1 MTRVSMFSGEQIPLE
16 MHKVRVVQ
24 KLSLLPIEERA
35 KAMAAAGNNT
45 FLLRNLDVFLDMLT
59 DSGVNAMSDQQT
71 ASMMVADD
79 SYAGS
84 ATFYRLESKIHEL
97 FGTKFFLPAHQGR
110 ACESILAEAFVKPGD
125 VIPMNFHFT
134 TSKAHVTRVGGRVEE
149 LVIDEGLNPESDFLF
164 KGNIDLDKLAECIS
178 RVGAEHI
185 PFIRLEAGTNLIGGQ
200 PFSLENLK
208 ATAAMAHAA
217 GIPIV
222 LDASLLQDNLFF
234 IKTREAACKDMSIRA
249 ITREMCA
256 QADII
261 YFSARKLGFA
271 RGGGIAMFN
280 QTYYERMKDFI
291 PLFEGFLTYGGM
303 SVREMEAM
311 TVGLEETMDE
321 DVISQG
327 PQFIEFMAK
336 ELKKRGVP
344 VVTPAGGL
352 GCHINARKFLDHVDA
367 HAYPAAALASA
378 VYIAGGVRGMERGT
392 LSEQREPD
400 GTEPIAS
407 MELLRLALP
416 RRVFTMSQVLYAV
429 DRISWLF
436 DNRKLVGGLN
446 FVEEP
451 ATLRFFFGR
460 LEPIGDWQERLV
472 AKFRADFGDSL

>member
-1 MTRVSMFSGEQIPLE
+1 MHEVKFFSGEKVPLE

-24 KLSLLPIEERA
+24 KLNLLPVEDRL
-35 KAMAAAGNNT
+35 KAISAAGNNT
-45 FLLRNLDVFLDMLT
+45 FLLRNEDVYLDMLT
-59 DSGVNAMSDQQT
+59 DSGVNAMSDQQV
-71 ASMMVADD
+71 AAMMVADD

-84 ATFYRLESKIHEL
+84 ATYYRLENKVNEL
-97 FGTKFFLPAHQGR
+97 FGTKYFLPAHQGR
-110 ACESILAEAFVKPGD
+110 ACESILAEAFIKRGD
-125 VIPMNFHFT
+125 VVPMNYHFT
-134 TSKAHVTRVGGRVEE
+134 TSKAHVTRVGGSVEE
-149 LVIDEGLNPESDFLF
+149 LVIDEGRKPESDFLF
-164 KGNIDLDKLAECIS
+164 KGNIDLDKLKECIE

-208 ATAAMAHAA
+208 DTSRMAHGA
-217 GIPIV
+217 GIPVV
-222 LDASLLQDNLFF
+222 LDASLLQDNLYF
-234 IKTREAACKDMSIRA
+234 IKTRETACRDMSIRE

-271 RGGGIAMFN
+271 RGGGIAMFDR
-280 QTYYERMKDFI
+280 TYYERMKDFI

-321 DVISQG
+321 TVISQG
-327 PQFIEFMAK
+327 PQFIAFMVD

-344 VVTPAGGL
+344 VITPAGGL
-352 GCHINARKFLDHVDA
+352 GCHVNARAFLPHVDA
-367 HAYPAAALASA
+367 HAYPSAALAA
-378 VYIAGGVRGMERGT
+378 ATYIAGGVRGMERGT

-429 DRISWLF
+429 DRIHWLYE
-436 DNRKLVGGLN
+436 NRNLVGGLD

-460 LEPIGDWQERLV
+460 LEPIGDWQERLKD
-472 AKFRADFGDSL
+472 KFRADFGNSL